1 MKTGDGDDKANTLTD
16 ATATVFNYLYGADG
30 NDTLNGGTGADILNG
45 GAGKDA
51 VNGNGGNDIL
61 VYDPLDTIDGGT
73 GNDILRIDQG
83 AIAITKHQDGTLA
96 GNPTAAETTVDLS
109 GKAISNI
116 EAILITTEAAPDDNF
131 GTTVRLHAADVLSF
145 SGDAVNHSLYVLGQ
159 KGDQVQL
166 FTADYSNW
174 VDSDANA
181 ANGVTATGSVTIGSQ
196 TFNVYTATNG
206 AHLYVDQDVTVTTAA

>member
-1 MKTGDGDDKANTLTD
+1 
-16 ATATVFNYLYGADG
+16 
-30 NDTLNGGTGADILNG
+30 LNGSTGADILNG
-45 GAGKDA
+45 GAGKDTL
-51 VNGNGGNDIL
+51 NGNGGNDIL
-61 VYDPLDTIDGGT
+61 VYDPLDTINGGT

-83 AIAITKHQDGTLA
+83 AVAITKHQDGTLA

-131 GTTVRLHAADVLSF
+131 GTAVRLRAADVLSF